1 MASVEVNANE
11 AADAENVATLDKM
24 NGGAPKAEDSENE
37 DSKCATVDKPG
48 NERSEEAVAA
58 GNEKSGDRKENGGE
72 RAFDHT
78 NRKVIVQNVL
88 KFLRNKEITKLTRT
102 WLEGLKD
109 PNSIRIEKVK
119 KPPTESWVTLTF
131 EHEDMVQPFLDH
143 MSANNFTNRKGKPV
157 FAVRVDSKLEGR
169 DGTKR
174 KNEGDDEQETKRR
187 KTSGPKTKDEI
198 RDAITPLWRLPYEQQ
213 LETKQ
218 REMIKKCAMKII
230 QEVKGKFR
238 NLEKEARRHKNREA
252 VPMYDWI
259 EEKRAIEVLQIMPS
273 PNILEYRNKCEL
285 NFGYRHEID
294 PSKKNDDES
303 NQDGASEE
311 KSSVLRK
318 IPSVGFMASGWSG
331 GVSRPHILANIP
343 SEACAIADI
352 VEEFLATSPIPPYD
366 SKAHR
371 GLWRMLTIR
380 ISKRTRE
387 CMLIIM
393 HAPPSGGAGAKDES
407 DDYSAIFENEKARL
421 LSMLTG
427 RDLPTPKRDYDATSK
442 EAEGAKEVPEAG
454 ERSPPGPIRDEEVT
468 KEPAVTETLS
478 PPSPIQVT
486 SVYFQ
491 EYSGLSNPGPEH
503 PVQHA
508 FGRKALQEQ
517 LGKCTFQISPGA
529 FFQVNT
535 EGAERLYSAVVEK
548 VREACP
554 NPEETLLFDVC
565 CGTGTIGLTCMK
577 EGVVGRVVGVD
588 ISEPAIEDAKF
599 NAGLNGF
606 GSDDSSERARFV
618 AARAEHVLSKEI
630 RKQGD
635 CASIV
640 AVVDPAREGLHS
652 DVVRTLRMNEK
663 IKRLVYVS
671 CNPTSSLVRDAGLLC
686 APPTNKYPG
695 RAFRPTWLQPVDM
708 FPLTPHCEMV
718 LAFDRLEE

>member
-11 AADAENVATLDKM
+11 AAGPANVATLGEM
-24 NGGAPKAEDSENE
+24 NDEALKTEDPEKE
-37 DSKCATVDKPG
+37 DSKCAAVDKPG
-48 NERSEEAVAA
+48 NERSEDAVA
-58 GNEKSGDRKENGGE
+58 GNEESGDRKENGGE
-72 RAFDHT
+72 RSFDHT

-88 KFLRNKEITKLTRT
+88 KFLRNKEIEKLTKT
-102 WLEGLKD
+102 WLRCLKD
-109 PNSIRIEKVK
+109 PNSIRIEKFK
-119 KPPTESWVTLTF
+119 KPPTESWVMLTL

-157 FAVRVDSKLEGR
+157 YAVRADSKLEGR
-169 DGTKR
+169 DDKKR
-174 KNEGDDEQETKRR
+174 KNEGEEEQDAKRR

-198 RDAITPLWRLPYEQQ
+198 RDAITPLWRLPYEEQIQ
-213 LETKQ
+213 TKQ

-230 QEVKGKFR
+230 QEVKSKFR

-252 VPMYDWI
+252 VPMYEWVK
-259 EEKRAIEVLQIMPS
+259 EKRAIEVLQILPS
-273 PNILEYRNKCEL
+273 PKITEYRNKIEL
-285 NFGYRHEID
+285 NFGYRHDID
-294 PSKKNDDES
+294 LSKTNDCEFFQDDANEEES
-303 NQDGASEE
+303 Q
-311 KSSVLRK
+311 VMRK

-331 GVSRPHILANIP
+331 GVSSPHILANIP

-366 SKAHR
+366 SKEHR

-380 ISKRTRE
+380 ISERTRE

-393 HAPPSGGAGAKDES
+393 HAPPSGGAGAKDDT
-407 DDYSAIFENEKARL
+407 DDYSDIFESEKARL

-427 RDLPTPKRDYDATSK
+427 RDLPTPKRDYDAAST
-442 EAEGAKEVPEAG
+442 EAEGAKKLTEA
-454 ERSPPGPIRDEEVT
+454 EEKSPPSPNRDAEVT
-468 KEPAVTETLS
+468 KEPATTEAQS
-478 PPSPIQVT
+478 PQGPIQVT

-508 FGRKALQEQ
+508 FGKKAIQEQ
-517 LGKCTFQISPGA
+517 LGKCTFQVSPGA

-535 EGAERLYSAVVEK
+535 EGAERLYNAVVEK

-588 ISEPAIEDAKF
+588 ISEPAIEDAKI
-599 NAGLNGF
+599 NAELNGF
-606 GSDDSSERARFV
+606 GSVDSSERTRFV
-618 AARAEHVLSKEI
+618 AARAEHVLLKEI
-630 RKQGD
+630 RKEGD
-635 CASIV
+635 CVSVV

-695 RAFRPTWLQPVDM
+695 RSFRPTWAQPVDM

-718 LAFDRLEE
+718 MTFDRLEV